1 MKKKIDIFL
10 PYHEN
15 QIVEVLSLLHQ
26 QPHINN
32 IFLLVAEKSKEKVP
46 DGCQF
51 LIVDSL
57 TSNKALKTM
66 LNAAQTENFFLYKKN
81 NILLLNYQAIERFLE
96 IESQTQASIIY
107 SDYFFQ
113 KNSDRLKHSLI
124 DYQPINLRDDF
135 DFGTLLLFQKESLS
149 SYLNEKSL
157 YELNEKIGYAGFYSY
172 CLYLSEKERKD
183 LIFHIKEYLYTEKEY
198 REIDKGEKQFDYV
211 DPRNEQI
218 QKNMEFAFTLFLKRN
233 GLFIPATK
241 LRKINFIDDI
251 ISFPVEASVIIPVYN
266 RVRTIK
272 DAINSALEQQTD
284 FKFNVIVID
293 NHSTDGTTEEINL
306 YADDNRVVH
315 LIPERTDLGIGGC
328 WNYAIQYKECGRFSV
343 QLDSDDLYSS
353 PTTLQTIIDGFYQ
366 QHCAMLVG
374 SYKITDFNLNP
385 LPPGIID
392 HKEWTKEN
400 GHNNLLR
407 INGIGAPRAFYTPVL
422 RNINI
427 PNVNYGEDY
436 AISLTISSK
445 FKIGRIF
452 DVLYLCRRWEGN
464 SDAALNQERININ
477 NLYKDSLRIIN
488 LSNRCYI
495 ERKSIKDI
503 NLSEFF
509 EDQLKKWEKV
519 SQNYININQIKVRNL
534 GDISVQWNP
543 KRIKSTTADVEKS
556 VIEKGSCFLCEE
568 NRPWEQEWINI
579 SKNSRTTN
587 SNSLPQKQ
595 KNDSSFHLMVNPYPI
610 LKEHY
615 TIVNEKHV
623 PQIFNISEFFNL
635 IPKSENYI
643 LFYNGAKCGASAPN
657 HKHYQL
663 GSRDN
668 ISILNNWDHYEIKK
682 YQLTNRKEGP
692 FFYYI
697 TNYCVP
703 VFFIDSSYNK
713 FEIFDML
720 PKEMNEEES
729 NMNILGFYQ
738 KKTNKKMVLIFLR
751 KKHRP
756 DCFSA
761 KGEEQI
767 LVSPGA
773 LDMAGLLI
781 TPREEDYL
789 KLTEEKAKA
798 ILQEVSISKKE
809 AESFIENFTKRL
821 KK

>member
-15 QIVEVLSLLHQ
+15 QIVEVLSLLSQ
-26 QPHINN
+26 QPYINN
-32 IFLLVAEKSKEKVP
+32 IFLLVTKKPKDKTP
-46 DGCQF
+46 NGCQF
-51 LIVDSL
+51 LIIDNL
-57 TSNKALKTM
+57 TSNKTLKIIY
-66 LNAAQTENFFLYKKN
+66 NAAQTENFLLYKKN
-81 NILLLNYQAIERFLE
+81 NFLSLNYQAIERFLD

-107 SDYFFQ
+107 SDYFLQ
-113 KNSDRLKHSLI
+113 KDTNRLKHPLI
-124 DYQPINLRDDF
+124 DYQPMNLRDDF
-135 DFGTLLLFQKESLS
+135 DFGSLLLFQKKSLGL
-149 SYLNEKSL
+149 YLNEKSL
-157 YELNEKIGYAGFYSY
+157 YELNKQIGYAGFYSY
-172 CLYLSEKERKD
+172 CLYLSEKQRKD

-198 REIDKGEKQFDYV
+198 GEINKGEKQFDYV
-211 DPRNEQI
+211 DPRNDQI

-233 GLFIPATK
+233 RLFIPATK
-241 LRKINFIDDI
+241 LRKINFIDDT
-251 ISFPVEASVIIPVYN
+251 ISFSVEASVIIPVYN

-272 DAINSALEQQTD
+272 DAINSALEQQTN

-306 YADDNRVVH
+306 YADDNRVIH

-328 WNYAIQYKECGRFSV
+328 WNYAINNKECGRFSV

-464 SDAALNQERININ
+464 SDAALDQERININ

-495 ERKSIKDI
+495 ERKNIKDI

-509 EDQLKKWEKV
+509 EYQLNKWDKV
-519 SQNYININQIKVRNL
+519 SQNYVNINQIKVRNL
-534 GDISVQWNP
+534 GDVSVQWNP
-543 KRIKSTTADVEKS
+543 KRIKSTTANVEKS
-556 VIEKGSCFLCEE
+556 VIEKGTCFLCEE

-587 SNSLPQKQ
+587 TYSLPQKQ
-595 KNDSSFHLMVNPYPI
+595 KDNNLFHLMVNPYPI

-615 TIVNEKHV
+615 TIVNEKHI
-623 PQIFNISEFFNL
+623 PQTFNISEFFNL
-635 IPKSENYI
+635 IPKSEKYI

-668 ISILNNWDHYEIKK
+668 IPILKNLAHYKIKK
-682 YQLTNRKEGP
+682 YPLINKQEGP

-703 VFFIDSSYNK
+703 VFFIDSYNK
-713 FEIFDML
+713 SDFFDML
-720 PKEMNEEES
+720 PKEIDEEES
-729 NMNILGFYQ
+729 NMNVLGFYQ
-738 KKTNKKMVLIFLR
+738 KKTNKKIVLVFPR

-809 AESFIENFTKRL
+809 AESFIENFTERL
-821 KK
+821 NK

>member
-15 QIVEVLSLLHQ
+15 QIVEVLSLLSQ
-26 QPHINN
+26 QPYINN
-32 IFLLVAEKSKEKVP
+32 IFLLVTKKPKDKTP
-46 DGCQF
+46 NGCQF
-51 LIVDSL
+51 LIIDNL
-57 TSNKALKTM
+57 TSNKTLKIIY
-66 LNAAQTENFFLYKKN
+66 NAAQTENFLLYKKN
-81 NILLLNYQAIERFLE
+81 NFLSLNYQAIERFLD

-107 SDYFFQ
+107 SDYFLQ
-113 KNSDRLKHSLI
+113 KDTNRLKHPLI
-124 DYQPINLRDDF
+124 DYQPMNLRDDF
-135 DFGTLLLFQKESLS
+135 DFGSLLLFQKKSLGL
-149 SYLNEKSL
+149 YLNEKSL
-157 YELNEKIGYAGFYSY
+157 YELNKQIGYAGFYSY
-172 CLYLSEKERKD
+172 CLYLSEKQRKD

-198 REIDKGEKQFDYV
+198 GEINKGEKQFDYV
-211 DPRNEQI
+211 DPRNDQI

-233 GLFIPATK
+233 RLFIPATK
-241 LRKINFIDDI
+241 LRKINFIDDT
-251 ISFPVEASVIIPVYN
+251 ISFSVEASVIIPVYN

-272 DAINSALEQQTD
+272 DAINSALEQQTN

-306 YADDNRVVH
+306 YADDNRVIH

-328 WNYAIQYKECGRFSV
+328 WNYAINNKECGRFSV

-464 SDAALNQERININ
+464 SDAALDQERININ

-495 ERKSIKDI
+495 ERKNIKDI

-509 EDQLKKWEKV
+509 EYQLNKWDKV
-519 SQNYININQIKVRNL
+519 SQNYVNINQIKVRNL
-534 GDISVQWNP
+534 GDVSVQWNP
-543 KRIKSTTADVEKS
+543 KRIKSTTANVEKS
-556 VIEKGSCFLCEE
+556 VIEKGTCFLCEE

-587 SNSLPQKQ
+587 TYSLPQKQ
-595 KNDSSFHLMVNPYPI
+595 KDNNLFHLMVNPYPI

-615 TIVNEKHV
+615 TIVNEKHI
-623 PQIFNISEFFNL
+623 PQTFNISEFFNL
-635 IPKSENYI
+635 IPKSEKYI

-668 ISILNNWDHYEIKK
+668 IPILKNLAHYKIKK
-682 YQLTNRKEGP
+682 YPLINKQEGP

-703 VFFIDSSYNK
+703 VFFIDSYNK
-713 FEIFDML
+713 SDFFDML
-720 PKEMNEEES
+720 PKEIDEEES
-729 NMNILGFYQ
+729 NMNVLGFYQ
-738 KKTNKKMVLIFLR
+738 KKTNKKIVLVFPR

-798 ILQEVSISKKE
+798 ILQEVSISKKKL
-809 AESFIENFTKRL
+809 NLLL
-821 KK
+821 KISQND